1 MASAAVRTLSK
12 GPVGVLPPASPFAEL
27 LRRSRFASY
36 DPEIKQTY
44 SAPPAYAQRGN
55 WGLKRPIS
63 QRNKDAHIT
72 LRSYEDH
79 AQYIEWNNAGAEV
92 RFVKQFEELNIA
104 PTNTTESIQ
113 KPFFDNLGPIQ
124 NSIWMTD
131 SEFDVAEDG
140 EYKYS
145 TAEMEQGEVQ
155 VEQTAFDDLD
165 FSTLGKSGKG
175 SYGATMPE
183 TVKAPLVKGVSKP
196 WNYRQPNIEAM
207 NEAEFDQY
215 LKKLR
220 DLRPQFLKEIRAV
233 HAERLRKGELKS
245 TLLDGEV
252 SDLQL
257 ASINCF
263 NEDHRAFLNKFFE
276 HEYEARDVE
285 PSAQDPV
292 TEQALPKDFVRP
304 TIKPQPHRFGGLIY
318 SHPSLLDTLYTTE
331 GRPAFALNYAKANSD
346 SNHPTDRSEDTKT
359 RSRNEFLQVS
369 YGGVAAKVDGKAPL
383 PHPTPSSTPNLD
395 QRRMHSPTAFSMN
408 SGPRLCRFLMLLVWS
423 ARTRE
428 VYTGR
433 RSRRLSWRTS
443 PPAAKGWDNAHRP
456 GTFAYSSAFSGHMP
470 HVSMTMKKNMTR
482 GTAFRN
488 KRGSN
493 SALDK
498 IKGMVGTP
506 PSTPP

>member
-145 TAEMEQGEVQ
+145 TAEIEQGEVQ
-155 VEQTAFDDLD
+155 VQQTAFDDLD
-165 FSTLGKSGKG
+165 FSTLGKNGQR
-175 SYGATMPE
+175 

-369 YGGVAAKVDGKAPL
+369 YGGVAAKVDGKENALSNSLLNELRPKTVSILDAPRVVGK
-383 PHPTPSSTPNLD
+383 N
-395 QRRMHSPTAFSMN
+395 
-408 SGPRLCRFLMLLVWS
+408 PRGLH
-423 ARTRE
+423 
-428 VYTGR
+428 G
-433 RSRRLSWRTS
+433 TS
-443 PPAAKGWDNAHRP
+443 IKEIVVENQSPAAKGWDNAHRP

-493 SALDK
+493 SA
-498 IKGMVGTP
+498 TP
-506 PSTPP
+506 P